1 MAIQDPDQSKRI
13 AALTQRGVGIGEAM
27 TNQIVKEKDAIGG
40 QLQRFEKLRELS
52 VVNLSES
59 LQESFRS
66 TLSFN
71 ERVKFDVGKIADANI
86 RSVEQVMR
94 DQAEQG
100 LQFQTRES
108 KFLQQRILHLTN
120 RLLEA
125 DAVEAKVI
133 QGELST
139 IRDSAKNLA
148 ETERKGIEQLADT
161 SSKGLNNISILKSSF
176 MESLPTMEGLVENA
190 LGGGFV
196 GKFAGNIIRKRKEV
210 KQRKASLKSE
220 LDVESGLSAKD
231 AVLAAN
237 TERETFQKEKEAEF
251 EARGDSDP
259 AMAAEM
265 ATLEK
270 FGAIEEHAS
279 GILKIMEGNQEAQID
294 SEEEEAEDRRRDE
307 RIVEALEDIAD
318 REDSEH
324 TDAEENKK
332 SWLDTIMGVVSGFG
346 TFMRFLKNPK
356 AAFRLFRMKLG
367 GLVRGLGKRFT
378 SIFGAKGLLVTKM
391 GAAFS
396 SIGGIISKL
405 GSGVGSVLSTMGGW
419 ASSLWN
425 GAKSL
430 ISKSGVAGAAKS
442 AGKAVAGSN
451 MGQAVAGAAKK
462 SGGWLSSAWGG
473 IKSAASSVGGAV
485 SGAAKW
491 AGGKVV
497 SGAKAVGGVVSKGAK
512 AVASGAKFVY
522 KGAKN
527 LAGKAAK
534 IVGNMSPVKW
544 LTSKISGKAGGKILS
559 KLAKVP
565 IIAPLIEGLFTAFDI
580 SSIANNPEMSEKEKK
595 EAIGQRIGAGLGGAL
610 GAIGGGILGSAIP
623 IPGVGTVLGAIAGD
637 FAGRWLGEKLAALV
651 GGENIYDAL
660 SFMLPSVKASPE
672 EAMEKADSEALAKA
686 ESAAS
691 AEVGTT
697 GMTEK
702 ELRTQI
708 AEDEEIFGEGNSPWQ
723 QDLDDHLAEQSVS
736 ASGQSV
742 KPRTKSRSSQNQAR
756 KRARRSAQLALQRK
770 TGVVG
775 MAGVSYEYE
784 TAEDGSITATATHSP
799 QKQAQAE
806 KIRQQMQGD
815 TPVAPQVVEDSG
827 LSEAEL
833 RKQVAEDEEYMGTS
847 PFRAELER
855 RFPKTVAPETMAIQ
869 KGTAENRALEGA
881 AASGSTNISNQP
893 VAVQTQN
900 NTSTNI
906 LAPQRTRN
914 NDSTHAELSKDRY
927 SPAAI

>member
-1 MAIQDPDQSKRI
+1 MAIQNPDQSKRI

-52 VVNLSES
+52 VVNLSEN

-133 QGELST
+133 QSELST
-139 IRDSAKNLA
+139 IRNSAKNLA

-161 SSKGLNNISILKSSF
+161 SSKGLDNISILKSSF

-237 TERETFQKEKEAEF
+237 TEREAFQKEKESEF

-265 ATLEK
+265 ATIEK

-279 GILKIMEGNQEAQID
+279 GILKIMEGNQDAQID
-294 SEEEEAEDRRRDE
+294 SEEEEAEEARRDE

-318 REDSEH
+318 REDKEH
-324 TDAEENKK
+324 TEGEEKK
-332 SWLDTIMGVVSGFG
+332 KGWLDTIMGVVNGLG

-405 GSGVGSVLSTMGGW
+405 GSGIGGVLSSIG
-419 ASSLWN
+419 
-425 GAKSL
+425 
-430 ISKSGVAGAAKS
+430 GAAKS
-442 AGKAVAGSN
+442 LVSTVTGMGSSA
-451 MGQAVAGAAKK
+451 GQAVKATATKAGGAAKAMASGAAKK
-462 SGGWLSSAWGG
+462 GGGFFGSVWGG
-473 IKSAASSVGGAV
+473 IKSVGKGIGSAAS
-485 SGAAKW
+485 
-491 AGGKVV
+491 
-497 SGAKAVGGVVSKGAK
+497 AVGGVVAKGASAVGGAVSKGAK

-544 LTSKISGKAGGKILS
+544 LTSKISGKAGGKILG

-580 SSIANNPEMSEKEKK
+580 SSIANNPEMSAKEKK

-623 IPGVGTVLGAIAGD
+623 IPGVGTVLGAVAGD

-660 SFMLPSVKASPE
+660 SFMLPSVSDGAVGEKEMAS
-672 EAMEKADSEALAKA
+672 SGRT
-686 ESAAS
+686 
-691 AEVGTT
+691 EVGTT

-702 ELRTQI
+702 ELRAEI
-708 AEDEEIFGEGNSPWQ
+708 ASEEATFGEGNSLYQ
-723 QDLDDHLAEQSVS
+723 KDLEQHLMDTGRGGYNERGIFEEFAVAKETTSP
-736 ASGQSV
+736 AS
-742 KPRTKSRSSQNQAR
+742 PA
-756 KRARRSAQLALQRK
+756 
-770 TGVVG
+770 
-775 MAGVSYEYE
+775 
-784 TAEDGSITATATHSP
+784 ISP
-799 QKQAQAE
+799 IMGPK
-806 KIRQQMQGD
+806 
-815 TPVAPQVVEDSG
+815 PQVVEDSG

-855 RFPKTVAPETMAIQ
+855 RFPKTVTPETMAIQ
-869 KGTAENRALEGA
+869 RGTAENRALEGA

-914 NDSTHAELSKDRY
+914 NASTHADLSRDRY

>member
-1 MAIQDPDQSKRI
+1 MAIQNPDQSKRI

-52 VVNLSES
+52 VVNLSEN

-133 QGELST
+133 QSELST
-139 IRDSAKNLA
+139 IRNSAKNLA

-161 SSKGLNNISILKSSF
+161 SSKGLDNISILKSSF

-237 TERETFQKEKEAEF
+237 TEREAFQKEKESEF

-265 ATLEK
+265 ATIEK

-279 GILKIMEGNQEAQID
+279 GILKIMEGNQDAQID
-294 SEEEEAEDRRRDE
+294 SEEEEAEEARRDE

-318 REDSEH
+318 REDKEH
-324 TDAEENKK
+324 TEGEEKK
-332 SWLDTIMGVVSGFG
+332 KGWLDTIMGVVNGLG

-405 GSGVGSVLSTMGGW
+405 GSGIGGVLSSIG
-419 ASSLWN
+419 
-425 GAKSL
+425 
-430 ISKSGVAGAAKS
+430 GAAKS
-442 AGKAVAGSN
+442 LVGTVTGMGSSA
-451 MGQAVAGAAKK
+451 GQAVKATATKAGGAAKAMA
-462 SGGWLSSAWGG
+462 SGAVKKGGGFFGSIWGG
-473 IKSAASSVGGAV
+473 IKSVGKGIGSAAS
-485 SGAAKW
+485 
-491 AGGKVV
+491 
-497 SGAKAVGGVVSKGAK
+497 AVGGVVAKGASAVGGAVSKGAK

-544 LTSKISGKAGGKILS
+544 LTSKISGKAGGKILG

-580 SSIANNPEMSEKEKK
+580 SSIANNPEMSAKEKK

-623 IPGVGTVLGAIAGD
+623 IPGVGTVLGAVAGD

-660 SFMLPSVKASPE
+660 AFMLPSVSDGAVGEKEMAS
-672 EAMEKADSEALAKA
+672 SGRT
-686 ESAAS
+686 
-691 AEVGTT
+691 EVGTT

-702 ELRTQI
+702 ELRAEI
-708 AEDEEIFGEGNSPWQ
+708 ASEEATFGEGNSLYQ
-723 QDLDDHLAEQSVS
+723 KDLEQHLMDTGRGGYNERGIFEEFAVAKETTSP
-736 ASGQSV
+736 AS
-742 KPRTKSRSSQNQAR
+742 PA
-756 KRARRSAQLALQRK
+756 
-770 TGVVG
+770 
-775 MAGVSYEYE
+775 
-784 TAEDGSITATATHSP
+784 ISP
-799 QKQAQAE
+799 IMGPK
-806 KIRQQMQGD
+806 
-815 TPVAPQVVEDSG
+815 PQVVEDSG

-855 RFPKTVAPETMAIQ
+855 RFPKTVTPETMAIQ

-914 NDSTHAELSKDRY
+914 NDSTHADLSRDRY